1 MLGVWGELASH
12 KRLFNPPPQ
21 LSSHVMCIC
30 VCVLYG
36 YFGICGYMLVVVLIY
51 LFLYLSTYGWYA
63 MNYNFMPKVRPFG
76 NYSIHVFSPQMRMR
90 NRLKHVVVQMVCCC
104 LLFGSCRLSD

>member
-21 LSSHVMCIC
+21 FSRLGTQCPAVMSCVIC

-36 YFGICGYMLVVVLIY
+36 VCGYIMLVVFIY
-51 LFLYLSTYGWYA
+51 LFLYLSIYLSTYGWYA
-63 MNYNFMPKVRPFG
+63 MNYNFMHIT
-76 NYSIHVFSPQMRMR
+76 SIPW
-90 NRLKHVVVQMVCCC
+90 
-104 LLFGSCRLSD
+104 